1 MKFNELSGDTK
12 KKVTGNVTD
21 DLDNYMQEEFKK
33 ETFSIDG
40 LRLRYLLEHE
50 RGDGV
55 SFVGSINGD
64 NLKKLPFAHLIKDD
78 ISITF
83 TLNYLANY
91 YSHVNTVDVFI
102 DYDEEKYTCKE
113 YNQLEN
119 AVKSWYRDVCK
130 RLEKSGYD
138 YLDAYEMEDEDDV
151 RFSLAYDEFTGGKW
165 TII

>member
-1 MKFNELSGDTK
+1 MKANELSGDTK
-12 KKVTGNVTD
+12 KKVTGNVVD

-33 ETFSIDG
+33 ETFGIDG

-64 NLKKLPFAHLIKDD
+64 NLKKLPFTHLIKDD

-83 TLNYLANY
+83 ALNYLANY
-91 YSHVNTVDVFI
+91 YCHVNTVDVFI

-113 YNQLEN
+113 YSQLEN
-119 AVKSWYRDVCK
+119 AVKSWYRGVCEHM
-130 RLEKSGYD
+130 EKSGYD
-138 YLDAYEMEDEDDV
+138 YLEAYEMEDEDDI
-151 RFSLAYDEFTGGKW
+151 RFLLPYDEFIGGKW